1 MGVVLAP
8 TKPVFPNKP
17 LMLGGAAGLGIG
29 LGLGL
34 SLLLELLNRRV
45 RGVEDLNLSKDVL
58 CIGVI
63 RSPRPKVGL
72 LRSLLGLGPA
82 TPRSAP
88 A

>member
-1 MGVVLAP
+1 LVLAP
-8 TKPVFPNKP
+8 SKPTFPNKP
-17 LMLGGAAGLGIG
+17 LMLGGAAALGIG

-58 CIGVI
+58 CVGVV
-63 RSPRPKVGL
+63 RSPRPKLSLV
-72 LRSLLGLGPA
+72 RRLLGLGPPA
-82 TPRSAP
+82 ARTAP